1 MSRTTGALPRAL
13 TALLA
18 AVLSGVVL
26 AGPAQAQET
35 TPAPAVSGAPSD
47 ATPDAVAR
55 LAELDAETT
64 ALADEV
70 DASLATLAERRT
82 ALEAASTAA
91 DGAAA
96 EASVARVEAE
106 IVRKRVDDL
115 VAAGYAGAR
124 TSRLS
129 AVLVAESPQELL
141 DRMTVLDVL
150 GSDSALALQ
159 AATDARAEAAVASTA
174 ADAARDAAAA
184 AQAEAQQTQDGLVSR
199 RDALATRTAEATAL
213 LATLSARADVAADV
227 LAPSRVAE
235 QERASRAGGV
245 RSALVVR
252 PAVGRFTSGYGS
264 RNGSAH
270 NGIDIANT
278 IGTPI
283 VAAADGVVLVAG
295 PASGFGLWV
304 RVQHADGTITT
315 YGHNNTNVVATG
327 QRVSAGQQIATIGNR
342 GQSTG
347 PHLHFEVELPGGGT
361 VDPRGWLTSNGV
373 SV

>member
-18 AVLSGVVL
+18 AVLFGVVL

-35 TPAPAVSGAPSD
+35 TPAPAVSDASSG

-106 IVRKRVDDL
+106 IVRGRVDDL

-159 AATDARAEAAVASTA
+159 AATDARAAAAAASTA

-184 AQAEAQQTQDGLVSR
+184 ARDEAQQTQDGLVSR

-235 QERASRAGGV
+235 QVRASRAGGV

-264 RNGSAH
+264 RSGSAH

-315 YGHNNTNVVATG
+315 YGHNDTNVVSTG
-327 QRVSAGQQIATIGNR
+327 QTVSAGQQIAAIGNR

-347 PHLHFEVELPGGGT
+347 PHVHFEVELPGGGT

>member
-18 AVLSGVVL
+18 AVLFGVVL

-35 TPAPAVSGAPSD
+35 TPAPAVSDAPSG

-106 IVRKRVDDL
+106 IVRGRVDDL

-159 AATDARAEAAVASTA
+159 AATDARAAAAAASTA

-184 AQAEAQQTQDGLVSR
+184 ARDEAQQTQDGLVSR

-235 QERASRAGGV
+235 QVRASRAGGV

-264 RNGSAH
+264 RSGSAH

-315 YGHNNTNVVATG
+315 YGHNDTNVVSTG
-327 QRVSAGQQIATIGNR
+327 QTVSAGQQIATIGNR

-347 PHLHFEVELPGGGT
+347 PHVHFEVELPGGGT